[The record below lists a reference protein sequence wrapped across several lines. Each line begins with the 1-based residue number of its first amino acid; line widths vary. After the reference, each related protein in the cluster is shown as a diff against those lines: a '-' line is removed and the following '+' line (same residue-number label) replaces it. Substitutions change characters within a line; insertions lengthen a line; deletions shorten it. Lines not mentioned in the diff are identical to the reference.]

1 MNKQETEKQ
10 RGKKSIKMRERERR
24 VCVLTT
30 NECVKCVR
38 ER

>member
-10 RGKKSIKMRERERR
+10 RGKKSIQMRERGEK
-24 VCVLTT
+24 CVLTT